1 MCLFIFWKALK
12 MKSSVSQGDRE
23 RVTWALGVMSKEKSV
38 EENKKEDFSL
48 PGDRQSGCGQ

>member
-1 MCLFIFWKALK
+1 MSLHILESFEDEIPLSLK
-12 MKSSVSQGDRE
+12 ETE
-23 RVTWALGVMSKEKSV
+23 RGITWALGVMSKEKSV